1 MNKKLNFVCV
11 IDRLDY
17 FSGMNHSFH
26 SLASVLHDLGEN
38 VYTFGTGKPGYKY
51 KIFEIEGFDPKVNV
65 LPEISEIDLK
75 LNGLETENTVFIS
88 CLFDLPF
95 LAPYKQAKW
104 MEFFDDNYEFN
115 DNNLYFYHLE
125 GYCRSGRKY
134 DGPLRF
140 FDMDPDFWHS
150 TSSNKTRNSFLIKKL
165 IRKRN
170 EMDIDRHIQK
180 GLIKLQALSPK
191 LPFDQ
196 MDNIAGLLDHHNDS
210 YEKIRPVQR
219 DIWSQSDYFLT
230 FDEITA
236 QPVFATLCGAK
247 SIIVPESDR
256 YKPDEFRELFYPY
269 STCGVAY
276 GFNDLSHM
284 YKTASKTR
292 QHCLDAYDTYVS
304 DVRNLIKTCY
314 EKF

>member
-1 MNKKLNFVCV
+1 MQKLNFVCV

-26 SLASVLHDLGEN
+26 SLASVLHNLGEN
-38 VYTFGTGKPGYKY
+38 VYTFGTGKPGFQYNIF
-51 KIFEIEGFDPKVNV
+51 KIENFDPSTNV
-65 LPEISEIDLK
+65 LPEITDIDLK
-75 LNGLETENTVFIS
+75 LNNLDPKNTVFIS
-88 CLFDLPF
+88 CLFEI
-95 LAPYKQAKW
+95 PYLQPYNQVKW

-115 DNNLYFYHLE
+115 DNYLYYYHLE

-140 FDMDPDFWHS
+140 FDMDPDFWYPS
-150 TSSNKTRNSFLIKKL
+150 KQGKTKNSFLLKKI

-170 EMDIDRHIQK
+170 EMDLDRHINK
-180 GLIKLQALSPK
+180 ALIKLQALSPR
-191 LPFDQ
+191 LPLDQ
-196 MDNIAGLLDHHNDS
+196 MDDIAGLVNHDKDS
-210 YEKIRPVQR
+210 FEKVRPIQR
-219 DIWSQSDYFLT
+219 DVWSESDYFIT

-247 SIIVPESDR
+247 SIIIPESDK
-256 YKPDEFRELFYPY
+256 YKPEEFRHLFYPY
-269 STCGVAY
+269 ASCGVAY

-292 QHCLDAYDTYVS
+292 QHCLDAYDTYVN
-304 DVRNLIKTCY
+304 DVKNLVKTCY